1 METAKK
7 KRIGIASIFDPSEI
21 KEYFNTFFIL
31 LFGIEFVIFVAH
43 FIGSIGPQ
51 GIPFPWKQYFFVS
64 FIAPVVMIFIIGL
77 IVIGFNF
84 YLFGNDEAPM
94 EAPKDEQER
103 APGKKR
109 MGRSFQDFFT
119 IIQQLPA
126 LGGIFLLGLGSVILY
141 KLDIILA
148 TIGHVGEKTAHY
160 LFILF
165 AAFVAGTLI
174 FLLFWIFWKFKLH
187 KYQMEEEWKYKN
199 RVMEKTGL
207 IILKDNTVINEDGRL
222 IAGENA
228 NRYIEGHI
236 IEEEPDSATFTEKI
250 LLK

>member
-51 GIPFPWKQYFFVS
+51 GSPFPWKQYFFVS
-64 FIAPVVMIFIIGL
+64 FIAPVVMVFIIGL

-84 YLFGNDEAPM
+84 YLFGNSEEAM
-94 EAPKDEQER
+94 PK
-103 APGKKR
+103 PGDDPEGEPGTRK

-119 IIQQLPA
+119 ILQQLPA

-141 KLDIILA
+141 KLDTILA
-148 TIGHVGEKTAHY
+148 TIGHVGERTAHY

-165 AAFVAGTLI
+165 AVLVAGTLI
-174 FLLFWIFWKFKLH
+174 FLLFWLFWKFKLH
-187 KYQMEEEWKYKN
+187 KYQMEEEWKYK
-199 RVMEKTGL
+199 TGSWR
-207 IILKDNTVINEDGRL
+207 KP
-222 IAGENA
+222 A
-228 NRYIEGHI
+228 
-236 IEEEPDSATFTEKI
+236 
-250 LLK
+250 